1 MSRKCVFVALM
12 YMNILKK
19 YIFEYFIMHTYK
31 SSIHK
36 SYVFSFSHVPFK
48 PTCQFFQSQSNQ
60 QNQVEYEWES
70 VKRWLSMNLN
80 LALKCSHHNHIQSYL
95 PYRQ

>member
-1 MSRKCVFVALM
+1 MCFCRAHVHEYSEKIYLF
-12 YMNILKK
+12 
-19 YIFEYFIMHTYK
+19 YFIMHTYK

-70 VKRWLSMNLN
+70 VKRWFKSSFEMLS
-80 LALKCSHHNHIQSYL
+80 S
-95 PYRQ
+95 